1 MTTLRTG
8 CNFGYLYEIQ
18 NRFTEVVPVSD
29 VGSIH
34 QKARAEEG
42 RMNYW
47 PQGGRRHDDH
57 VRRCWHRGRVPP
69 DAGPQKGTLIACR
82 PSAPKGCTSSSF
94 AVVLGCHTP
103 EAHGD
108 LLERSG
114 TVVGFGGSI
123 VDNTFAEVTDMCGL
137 GSPYS
142 HGVARS
148 SISLDGPRTLMEG
161 HVDTGIEHV
170 LDLYLGHQVVWDL
183 SIGVVNSA

>member
-1 MTTLRTG
+1 MM
-8 CNFGYLYEIQ
+8 FGGAD
-18 NRFTEVVPVSD
+18 TEV
-29 VGSIH
+29 GFH
-34 QKARAEEG
+34 QMRVHKKARSSPAA
-42 RMNYW
+42 
-47 PQGGRRHDDH
+47 RR
-57 VRRCWHRGRVPP
+57 RPRAAHR
-69 DAGPQKGTLIACR
+69 AASLL
-82 PSAPKGCTSSSF
+82 S
-94 AVVLGCHTP
+94 LGVILP

-137 GSPYS
+137 GSPCS